1 MISHI
6 RTNIFGYIIR
16 TVHNGI
22 AAGVITLD
30 GLGAASASLA
40 SNAGGA
46 ELGVVDQF
54 RPSTTAR
61 PPAKAV
67 DFLILDDLA
76 AERGPPRKR
85 TLFPVACRHAWGRTR
100 QMWPVLR

>member
-6 RTNIFGYIIR
+6 RTNIFRDIIR

-40 SNAGGA
+40 LTQAGQNSVYWINSGRQLPLVRSPA
-46 ELGVVDQF
+46 E
-54 RPSTTAR
+54 
-61 PPAKAV
+61 AV
-67 DFLILDDLA
+67 GFLIL
-76 AERGPPRKR
+76 K
-85 TLFPVACRHAWGRTR
+85 
-100 QMWPVLR
+100 

>member
-30 GLGAASASLA
+30 GLGGVGLA
-40 SNAGGA
+40 RSNAGGA
-46 ELGVVDQF
+46 ELGILDQF
-54 RPSTTAR
+54 GQHALNVRVLIDIRRLGGIVAVNYRSPAR
-61 PPAKAV
+61 P
-67 DFLILDDLA
+67 LA
-76 AERGPPRKR
+76 
-85 TLFPVACRHAWGRTR
+85 R
-100 QMWPVLR
+100 QGSRLPHPG

>member
-22 AAGVITLD
+22 AAGVITRD

-40 SNAGGA
+40 LTQVGQNSVYWINSASM
-46 ELGVVDQF
+46 
-54 RPSTTAR
+54 P
-61 PPAKAV
+61 
-67 DFLILDDLA
+67 
-76 AERGPPRKR
+76 
-85 TLFPVACRHAWGRTR
+85 
-100 QMWPVLR
+100 

>member
-30 GLGAASASLA
+30 GLGGVGLA
-40 SNAGGA
+40 RSNAGGA